1 MNDLKDRCSHD
12 PKTYRYNC
20 ILCVRNDLEDAKHK
34 IKELEDVIKK
44 AIQFNV
50 KIDNGYGRDDTYMDV
65 LRQGELL
72 AIALKDKP

>member
-1 MNDLKDRCSHD
+1 MPFGNDELIVSMSAAIYERRIKE
-12 PKTYRYNC
+12 K
-20 ILCVRNDLEDAKHK
+20 DAK
-34 IKELEDVIKK
+34 INELEDVIKK
-44 AIQFNV
+44 AKQFNV

>member
-1 MNDLKDRCSHD
+1 MPFGNDELYEKRI
-12 PKTYRYNC
+12 KER
-20 ILCVRNDLEDAKHK
+20 DAK
-34 IKELEDVIKK
+34 IKKLEDVIKK
-44 AIQFNV
+44 AKQFNA